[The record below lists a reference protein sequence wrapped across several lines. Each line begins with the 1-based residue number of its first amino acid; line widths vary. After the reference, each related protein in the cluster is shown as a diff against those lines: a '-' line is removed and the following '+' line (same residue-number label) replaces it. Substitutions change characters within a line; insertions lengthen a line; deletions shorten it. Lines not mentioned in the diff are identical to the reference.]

1 MPNVLLVDD
10 DLELC
15 ELLRDYLQGE
25 GFDVG
30 MVHDGGDVV
39 DKIKEVNYDVIVLDV
54 MIPTLNGFEVLRK
67 LRDFCKTPVLM
78 LTAKGDTVDRI
89 VGLELGADD
98 YLAKPCNPR
107 ELVARL
113 RAILRRISSQQNQSK
128 TDDTIAVDDL
138 KIHLGSHTVTFFGE
152 SVTLT
157 GAEFAVLEWL
167 MRSPGQ
173 VISKDILTE
182 EALGR
187 KLTPYDRSIDV
198 HISNI
203 RKKLSATHQSEKDL
217 IINIRGA
224 GYMLTTNNAD
234 D

>member
-1 MPNVLLVDD
+1 MPKILLVDD

-25 GFDVG
+25 GFEVE
-30 MVHDGGDVV
+30 MAHDGNQVLNITRDCTF
-39 DKIKEVNYDVIVLDV
+39 DVIVLDV
-54 MIPTLNGFEVLRK
+54 MLPGLNGFEVLRK
-67 LRDFCKTPVLM
+67 MRDYCKTPVLM

-113 RAILRRISSQQNQSK
+113 RAILRRISAQQNAPR
-128 TDDTIAVDDL
+128 TDDTLTVDSL
-138 KIHLGSHTVTFFGE
+138 KIHLGSRTVHYNGE
-152 SVTLT
+152 PVTLT

-173 VISKDILTE
+173 VISKDVLTE

-203 RKKLSATHQSEKDL
+203 RKKLAAKNASKDL

-224 GYMLTTNNAD
+224 GYMLTTSQQND
-234 D
+234 

>member
-1 MPNVLLVDD
+1 MPKILLVDD

-25 GFDVG
+25 GFEVG
-30 MVHDGGDVV
+30 MVHDGGKVV
-39 DKIKEVNYDVIVLDV
+39 EATNQTNFDVIVLDV
-54 MIPTLNGFEVLRK
+54 MIPNLNGFEVLRK
-67 LRDFCKTPVLM
+67 LRDVSKTPVLM

-113 RAILRRISSQQNQSK
+113 RAILRRSNADQKSSKS
-128 TDDTIAVDDL
+128 DDTISVDSL
-138 KIHLGSHTVTFFGE
+138 KIHLGSRTVHYGE
-152 SVTLT
+152 HPVTLT

-173 VISKDILTE
+173 VISKDVLTE

-203 RKKLSATHQSEKDL
+203 RKKLSGNGANKDL

-224 GYMLTTNNAD
+224 GYMLTTSQQND
-234 D
+234 

>member
-1 MPNVLLVDD
+1 MPKILLVDD
-10 DLELC
+10 DMELC
-15 ELLRDYLQGE
+15 ELLRDFLLGE
-25 GFDVG
+25 GFEVD
-30 MVHDGGDVV
+30 MVHDGGQVIP
-39 DKIKEVNYDVIVLDV
+39 KVNQSKYDVIVLDV
-54 MIPTLNGFEVLRK
+54 MIPSLNGFEVLRK
-67 LRDFCKTPVLM
+67 LRDVSKTPVLM

-113 RAILRRISSQQNQSK
+113 RAILRRISSQQSASK
-128 TDDTIAVDDL
+128 SDDTIIVDNL
-138 KIHLGSHTVTFFGE
+138 KIHLGSRTVYFSDE
-152 SVTLT
+152 SVVLT

-173 VISKDILTE
+173 VISKDVLTE

-203 RKKLSATHQSEKDL
+203 RKKLAAHNASKDL

-224 GYMLTTNNAD
+224 GYMLTTSQSNE
-234 D
+234 

>member
-1 MPNVLLVDD
+1 MSKILLVDD

-15 ELLRDYLQGE
+15 DLLRDYLRGE
-25 GFDVG
+25 GFEVS
-30 MVHDGGDVV
+30 MAHDGAKVLDITK
-39 DKIKEVNYDVIVLDV
+39 DQHFDVIVLDV
-54 MIPTLNGFEVLRK
+54 MLPNLNGFEVLRK
-67 LRDFCKTPVLM
+67 LRDYCKTPVLM

-113 RAILRRISSQQNQSK
+113 RAILRRVSSQGSANRS
-128 TDDTIAVDDL
+128 DDTIVVDHL
-138 KIHLGSHTVTFFGE
+138 KIHLGSRTVHYNGE
-152 SVTLT
+152 AVVLT

-173 VISKDILTE
+173 VISKDVLTE

-203 RKKLSATHQSEKDL
+203 RKKLSAHSASKDL

-224 GYMLTTNNAD
+224 GYMLTTGPSEA
-234 D
+234 